1 VEDGFLPPEPPGPAP
16 ELGGKA
22 APRPPE
28 PAQAPPPAQAQAP
41 QSAYPPPGPG
51 YAPPGA
57 QGQPPPPPG
66 QPPPPGSWYPPAG
79 QGWQQPGPQ
88 PWAYPRPSA
97 PDNPQ
102 AIAGFVLSLVSLGLL
117 VVSVGLSSIASVGC
131 AIAGMVFGRKGVRRV
146 DAGETPKHRGLGQAG
161 FWIGLGSLIL
171 SLIATAAWIAVLV
184 AAISDEEFR
193 DDLEREFD
201 GSQTLSTAVLAAFR
215 VALHLLA

>member
-1 VEDGFLPPEPPGPAP
+1 MEGGFLPPEPPGPAP
-16 ELGGKA
+16 ELGGRP
-22 APRPPE
+22 APRSPEPAQPPP
-28 PAQAPPPAQAQAP
+28 PAQAPPSAQAQHP
-41 QSAYPPPGPG
+41 AYPQPGPG
-51 YAPPGA
+51 YAPSGA
-57 QGQPPPPPG
+57 QGQPPPPG
-66 QPPPPGSWYPPAG
+66 GWYPPAG

-131 AIAGMVFGRKGVRRV
+131 AIAGMVLGRKGVRRV

-161 FWIGLGSLIL
+161 FWVGLGSLIL
-171 SLIATAAWIAVLV
+171 SLLATAAWIAVLV

-193 DDLEREFD
+193 DDLERELD